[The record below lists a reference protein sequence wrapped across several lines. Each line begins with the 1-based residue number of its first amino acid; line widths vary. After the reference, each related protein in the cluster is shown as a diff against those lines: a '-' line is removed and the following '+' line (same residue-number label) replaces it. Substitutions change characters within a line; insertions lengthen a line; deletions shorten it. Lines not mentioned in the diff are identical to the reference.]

1 MKVDDTEQLTF
12 VHAANR
18 FLDLLD
24 AGYSESTMKH
34 IHNGLKEVLSLTD
47 SSLTGTTWVGR
58 GSTEGC

>member
-1 MKVDDTEQLTF
+1 MSLRWMKAEDMEQLTF
-12 VHAANR
+12 AHAANL

-47 SSLTGTTWVGR
+47 SSLY
-58 GSTEGC
+58 